1 MATIMVLVLFVVLI
15 GVSVYWLPKAPF
27 FSETLQQKQR
37 YVGYIGGVKTAF
49 YIISASFVM
58 LLPLNDNESL
68 REKEVK
74 DKSFENAVK
83 AMIDSNFFEVLD
95 EC

>member
-1 MATIMVLVLFVVLI
+1 MATIMILVLFVVSI
-15 GVSVYWLPKAPF
+15 FVFGYWLLKAPF
-27 FSETLQQKQR
+27 FSETLKR
-37 YVGYIGGVKTAF
+37 YIGYIGGVKTTF
-49 YIISASFVM
+49 CIISSSFVM
-58 LLPLNDNESL
+58 LLPLNDDESL
-68 REKEVK
+68 REKEEK